1 MRTGRVG
8 KNWGLPPFTFSAEAV
23 PADSI
28 DYALLFRN
36 RLDTAL
42 LAAAAPP
49 FAVLDAS
56 DGAVQA
62 FGVARERLVGRPLL
76 GLFGDAPAPA
86 ATELGA
92 SVRCL
97 AATRGAQRAVVRLPN
112 RSAPA
117 SVALSLAGS
126 GGDSP
131 VLVRIEHA
139 AGPGTVAEDALH
151 ASEERFRAFVTA
163 SSDAVYRMSADW
175 GIMAHLD
182 GKDFIADTEG
192 PNHAWLQKYI
202 HPDDQDR
209 VMEAIRQ
216 AIAAKTT
223 FELEHRVI
231 RADGSLGWTFS
242 RAIPIL
248 DPEGDIIE
256 WLGTATDVT
265 ERKQAQGNLVQLRAE
280 SDRERR
286 LYRAILSTTPD
297 LVYVFNPQHQFT
309 YVNDALLRMW
319 GRTFEDSVGKTCL
332 QLGYE
337 PWHAEMHDREID
349 TVVATRKPIRG
360 EVPFTG
366 TNGRRIYDYIFAPV
380 FGANGEVEAV
390 SGTTRDITEMVQ
402 ARETVAERRAELE
415 RLVGERT
422 AKLQQ
427 TIAQL
432 EEFSYSVSHDLR
444 SPARAMQAYSEAL
457 LQDHGD
463 RLDAEARAL
472 LERINRSARRMD
484 RLIQDLLTYTR
495 VSRREVPLERVSLGK
510 LIPEIIQQ
518 YPELQA
524 ERARVELPAEPIPDV
539 VAHEPSLT
547 QVISNLLTNA
557 VKFVQPGT
565 RPQVQIGFECVGGT
579 LRLWCRDNGIG
590 VPLKH
595 QERLFGMFER
605 VHRDRDYEG
614 NGIGLAIV
622 RKAVERMNGRVGVV
636 SDGVSGS
643 QFWIELPAA

>member
-1 MRTGRVG
+1 M
-8 KNWGLPPFTFSAEAV
+8 
-23 PADSI
+23 PAHPI
-28 DYALLFRN
+28 DYSLLFRN
-36 RLDTAL
+36 RPDAVL
-42 LAAAAPP
+42 LAGPAPQ
-49 FAVLDAS
+49 FEILDAS
-56 DGAVQA
+56 DGAVRVL
-62 FGVARERLVGRPLL
+62 GVGREQLVGRA
-76 GLFGDAPAPA
+76 LFELFAGDASELAMSAKRLTETRSTLRA
-86 ATELGA
+86 AVPIPGRLGK
-92 SVRCL
+92 S
-97 AATRGAQRAVVRLPN
+97 
-112 RSAPA
+112 
-117 SVALSLAGS
+117 SVALSPAGDGKS
-126 GGDSP
+126 GQ
-131 VLVRIEHA
+131 VLVHIEE
-139 AGPGTVAEDALH
+139 GGRSTFAEDALH
-151 ASEERFRAFVTA
+151 ESEERFRAFVTA

-175 GIMAHLD
+175 GIMANLE
-182 GKDFIADTEG
+182 GKDFIADTVG

-202 HPDDQDR
+202 HPDDQAR
-209 VMEAIRQ
+209 VMEAIHQ
-216 AIAAKTT
+216 AIRGKTK

-248 DPEGDIIE
+248 DAQGEIIE
-256 WLGTATDVT
+256 WFGTATDVT
-265 ERKQAQGNLVQLRAE
+265 ARKQAQENLVQLRIE

-286 LYRAILSTTPD
+286 VYQGILSTTPD

-309 YVNDALLRMW
+309 YVNDALLKMW

-337 PWHAEMHDREID
+337 PWHAEMHNREID
-349 TVVATRKPIRG
+349 TVVATGRQIRG

-380 FGANGEVEAV
+380 FGAKGEVEAV
-390 SGTTRDITEMVQ
+390 AGTTRDVTEMAQ
-402 ARETVAERRAELE
+402 ARETVAERREELE
-415 RLVGERT
+415 RIVSERT

-427 TIAQL
+427 TVEQL

-457 LQDHGD
+457 LQDHGA
-463 RLDAEARAL
+463 RLDEEARAL
-472 LERINRSARRMD
+472 LDRINRSSRRMD

-495 VSRREVPLERVSLGK
+495 ISRREVPLERVSLAK
-510 LIPEIIQQ
+510 LMPEIVQQ
-518 YPELQA
+518 YPELHA
-524 ERARVELPAEPIPDV
+524 DRAKIELPEAPLPDV

-557 VKFVQPGT
+557 VKFVEPGK
-565 RPQVQIGFECVGGT
+565 RPHVQISFEPVDRIV
-579 LRLWCRDNGIG
+579 RLWFKDNGIG

-605 VHRDRDYEG
+605 VHKDREYEG

-643 QFWIELPAA
+643 RFWIELPAA